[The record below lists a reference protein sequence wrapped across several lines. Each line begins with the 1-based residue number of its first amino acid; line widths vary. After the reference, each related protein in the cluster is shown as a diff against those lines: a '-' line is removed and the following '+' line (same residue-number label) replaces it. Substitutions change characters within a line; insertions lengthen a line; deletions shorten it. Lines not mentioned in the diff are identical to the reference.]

1 MSALIIFR
9 LPKRQRRNH
18 IHSCRRQEAA
28 EAFGRSLSE
37 MRYCYECFRWFEP
50 KPWDEHCQEHLSSL
64 KSLRCEAATYLH
76 TLIIPGF
83 CPFCLGDKLLSPSS
97 RMRSWSRST
106 ELRRHLEG
114 HIVAASWPL
123 TCPHP
128 RCSAELKSETS
139 FRYHL
144 SDVHDI
150 LNSIWLR
157 PREQYSLE
165 HELKSP
171 ASTRNLEDTSSDDT
185 SSQQEGRW
193 CAPYAGAKVKV
204 KERSSSP
211 SEKAEYTFLN
221 LGFEAFEPKPRSRDT
236 PPLSVISTGVETP
249 ATSAPE
255 STTPT
260 SVQGDQAT
268 AQELVLPSL
277 NPDPSEQSTSSP
289 ALRGSVL
296 PCPPDS
302 ESLRLEAEKTRVAAD
317 EVVPRSSSRIGQK
330 RKTWEEWKADRYD
343 SDEERQLE
351 DAQYEKELQ
360 ALVDTGGNAP
370 PEWATDPEMQ
380 HMTRTTRAM
389 ARKLKD
395 VRSQPISDTTVL
407 RPFKSE
413 QDKGHCVTRNSKR
426 KRQKGDGGTGKRKRP
441 TTRKPEQPIFDC
453 IVLRPLD

>member
-1 MSALIIFR
+1 M
-9 LPKRQRRNH
+9 H
-18 IHSCRRQEAA
+18 HCRREELADSLC
-28 EAFGRSLSE
+28 RSPLE
-37 MRYCYECFRWFEP
+37 LRYCYQCFRWFQS
-50 KPWDEHCQEHLSSL
+50 KDWNLHCSEHLSSL
-64 KSLRCEAATYLH
+64 ETLRCEAAVYIH
-76 TLIIPGF
+76 TLIIPGY
-83 CPFCLGDKLLSPSS
+83 CPFCLGDERLSASE
-97 RMRSWSRST
+97 RMQSWARSN
-106 ELRRHLEG
+106 ELRDHLED
-114 HIVAASWPL
+114 HIHAASWPL
-123 TCPHP
+123 SCPHP

-157 PREQYSLE
+157 PREEYNPE
-165 HELKSP
+165 HELKGP
-171 ASTRNLEDTSSDDT
+171 ASTRNLEETSSDDT
-185 SSQQEGRW
+185 SSQQEGRR
-193 CAPYAGAKVKV
+193 CTPYAGAKVKV

-211 SEKAEYTFLN
+211 SEKAKYTFLN

-255 STTPT
+255 STAPT

-268 AQELVLPSL
+268 ALALVLPSL

-289 ALRGSVL
+289 ALRSSVL
-296 PCPPDS
+296 PCPPDF
-302 ESLRLEAEKTRVAAD
+302 ESLRLEAEKTHVAAD
-317 EVVPRSSSRIGQK
+317 EAVPRSSSRIGQK

-360 ALVDTGGNAP
+360 NLVDTGGNAP

-395 VRSQPISDTTVL
+395 VRSQPISDTTFL

-426 KRQKGDGGTGKRKRP
+426 KRQKGDGGSGKRKRP